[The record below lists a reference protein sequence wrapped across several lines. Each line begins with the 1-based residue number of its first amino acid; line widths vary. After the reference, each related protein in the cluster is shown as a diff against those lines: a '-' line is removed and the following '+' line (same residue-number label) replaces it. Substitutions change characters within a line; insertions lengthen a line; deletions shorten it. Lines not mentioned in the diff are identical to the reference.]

1 MSLMSTHRVT
11 TTRGEF
17 LEAMRNAFADAGS
30 EGCREMW
37 ICDVDFADWPLSE
50 RPVIESLTRWAYA
63 HRKLTVLSTTYEEF
77 HRRHARFVEWRR
89 QWSHVVE
96 CRLMDEIEPGDMPSI
111 LLAPGVVTVRLLDRA
126 RFRANV
132 SLEPADAVYCREIV
146 DAISQRSS
154 EAFPATTL
162 GL

>member
-1 MSLMSTHRVT
+1 MSLMSTQCVT
-11 TTRGEF
+11 TTRREF
-17 LEAMRNAFADAGS
+17 LDAIRAAFADVAAQ
-30 EGCREMW
+30 GCREMW

-50 RPVIESLTRWAYA
+50 RSVVESLTRWAYA
-63 HRKLTVLSTTYEEF
+63 HRKLTVLSITYDEF

-96 CRLMDEIEPGDMPSI
+96 CRQVDAVEPGDMPSI
-111 LLAPGVVTVRLLDRA
+111 LLAPGVVTVRLLARIHYRA
-126 RFRANV
+126 SV
-132 SLEPADAVYCREIV
+132 SLESADAVQCREII